1 MKYNGVNI
9 QKINNNSKNYT
20 INNKQAYHWCY
31 RTGFCFKSRFTST
44 FYYYCF
50 FLTHTPHYYLFSRF
64 AELSYL
70 ALRFGITLFP
80 FSVHHQG
87 HCYLFLSL
95 CFLSPSPLYFFTKLA
110 TPWTWLS
117 VMVCTLYSFSNLS
130 FCASSLKWLS
140 FEQNERKVVFIIQ
153 FLFTI
158 CHFHL
163 FIFQSH
169 S

>member
-1 MKYNGVNI
+1 MAI
-9 QKINNNSKNYT
+9 QNRFLFQVTFHFYFLLLLLFLNTHSPLLFIFSLCRIILPGTSIRNYT
-20 INNKQAYHWCY
+20 
-31 RTGFCFKSRFTST
+31 
-44 FYYYCF
+44 
-50 FLTHTPHYYLFSRF
+50 
-64 AELSYL
+64 
-70 ALRFGITLFP
+70 FP
-80 FSVHHQG
+80 FFSSSSG
-87 HCYLFLSL
+87 SLLSFSFSL
-95 CFLSPSPLYFFTKLA
+95 FLSPSPQYFFTKLA

-169 S
+169 SQQVNALRAKIYNFPI

>member
-1 MKYNGVNI
+1 MI
-9 QKINNNSKNYT
+9 QN
-20 INNKQAYHWCY
+20 
-31 RTGFCFKSRFTST
+31 RFLFQVTFHFYF
-44 FYYYCF
+44 FYYYYF

-80 FSVHHQG
+80 FFSSSSG
-87 HCYLFLSL
+87 SLLSFSFSL
-95 CFLSPSPLYFFTKLA
+95 FLSPSPPIFFTKLA

-140 FEQNERKVVFIIQ
+140 FEQNEQKVVFII
-153 FLFTI
+153 
-158 CHFHL
+158 
-163 FIFQSH
+163 
-169 S
+169 